1 MKNTS
6 KFQNVV
12 IVTIVGWLVLFVFL
26 PNLMIIGTSFL
37 TRDDASFVKMV
48 FTLDNYTRL
57 LDPLYFEVLLHSL
70 NMALIATLACLVL
83 GYPFAWFLAKL
94 PHKVR
99 PLLLFLLIV
108 PFWTNS
114 LIRIYGLKIFLSTKG
129 YLNEFLLWLG
139 VIDTPIRIMFTPSAV
154 IIGLVYIL
162 LPFMVMPLYSSI
174 EKLDK
179 PLLEAARD
187 LGASKLQTFIR
198 IIIPLTMPG
207 IIAGCLLVM
216 LPAMGLFYVSDLMGG
231 AKNLLIGNVIKV
243 QFLNIRDW
251 PFGAATSITLT
262 IVMGLMLLVYW
273 RASRLLN
280 KKVELRMIGRLLRGG
295 FMTAIYA
302 YLYIP
307 IIILIV
313 NSFNSSRFGINWQGF
328 TTKWYSLLMNNDS
341 LLQAAQ
347 HSLTMAV
354 FSATFAT
361 LIGSLTAVALYR
373 YRFRG
378 KPFVSGMLFV
388 VMMSPDIVMAISLL
402 VLFMLLGI
410 QLGFWS
416 LLFSHITFCL
426 PFVVVTVY
434 SRLKGFDV
442 RMLEAA
448 KDLGASEFTILRKI
462 ILPLA
467 MPAVAAGWVLSFTLS
482 MDDVVVS
489 SFVTGPSYEILPLKI
504 YSMVKVGVSPEVN
517 ALATILLV
525 LSLVMVIAS
534 QLIAR
539 DKTKGNTGDV
549 K

>member
-12 IVTIVGWLVLFVFL
+12 IATIVGWLVLFVFL
-26 PNLMIIGTSFL
+26 PNLMIIATSFL
-37 TRDDASFVKMV
+37 TRDDANFVKMV
-48 FTLDNYTRL
+48 FTLDNYSRL
-57 LDPLYFEVLLHSL
+57 LDPLYYDVLLHSL
-70 NMALIATLACLVL
+70 NMALLATLACLAL
-83 GYPFAWFLAKL
+83 GYPFAWFLARL
-94 PHKVR
+94 PQKVR

-139 VIDTPIRIMFTPSAV
+139 VIDPPIRIMFTPSAV

-174 EKLDK
+174 EKLDR
-179 PLLEAARD
+179 PL
-187 LGASKLQTFIR
+187 
-198 IIIPLTMPG
+198 
-207 IIAGCLLVM
+207 
-216 LPAMGLFYVSDLMGG
+216 
-231 AKNLLIGNVIKV
+231 
-243 QFLNIRDW
+243 
-251 PFGAATSITLT
+251 
-262 IVMGLMLLVYW
+262 
-273 RASRLLN
+273 
-280 KKVELRMIGRLLRGG
+280 
-295 FMTAIYA
+295 
-302 YLYIP
+302 
-307 IIILIV
+307 
-313 NSFNSSRFGINWQGF
+313 
-328 TTKWYSLLMNNDS
+328 
-341 LLQAAQ
+341 
-347 HSLTMAV
+347 
-354 FSATFAT
+354 
-361 LIGSLTAVALYR
+361 
-373 YRFRG
+373 
-378 KPFVSGMLFV
+378 
-388 VMMSPDIVMAISLL
+388 
-402 VLFMLLGI
+402 
-410 QLGFWS
+410 
-416 LLFSHITFCL
+416 
-426 PFVVVTVY
+426 
-434 SRLKGFDV
+434 
-442 RMLEAA
+442 LEAA

>member
-99 PLLLFLLIV
+99 PLLLFLLFLLIV

-139 VIDTPIRIMFTPSAV
+139 VIDTPIRIMFTPGAV

-280 KKVELRMIGRLLRGG
+280 KKVEL
-295 FMTAIYA
+295 
-302 YLYIP
+302 
-307 IIILIV
+307 
-313 NSFNSSRFGINWQGF
+313 
-328 TTKWYSLLMNNDS
+328 
-341 LLQAAQ
+341 
-347 HSLTMAV
+347 
-354 FSATFAT
+354 
-361 LIGSLTAVALYR
+361 
-373 YRFRG
+373 
-378 KPFVSGMLFV
+378 
-388 VMMSPDIVMAISLL
+388 
-402 VLFMLLGI
+402 
-410 QLGFWS
+410 
-416 LLFSHITFCL
+416 
-426 PFVVVTVY
+426 
-434 SRLKGFDV
+434 
-442 RMLEAA
+442 E
-448 KDLGASEFTILRKI
+448 
-462 ILPLA
+462 
-467 MPAVAAGWVLSFTLS
+467 
-482 MDDVVVS
+482 
-489 SFVTGPSYEILPLKI
+489 
-504 YSMVKVGVSPEVN
+504 
-517 ALATILLV
+517 
-525 LSLVMVIAS
+525 
-534 QLIAR
+534 
-539 DKTKGNTGDV
+539 
-549 K
+549 

>member
-57 LDPLYFEVLLHSL
+57 LD
-70 NMALIATLACLVL
+70 ACLVL

-280 KKVELRMIGRLLRGG
+280 KKVEL
-295 FMTAIYA
+295 
-302 YLYIP
+302 
-307 IIILIV
+307 
-313 NSFNSSRFGINWQGF
+313 
-328 TTKWYSLLMNNDS
+328 
-341 LLQAAQ
+341 
-347 HSLTMAV
+347 
-354 FSATFAT
+354 
-361 LIGSLTAVALYR
+361 
-373 YRFRG
+373 
-378 KPFVSGMLFV
+378 
-388 VMMSPDIVMAISLL
+388 
-402 VLFMLLGI
+402 
-410 QLGFWS
+410 
-416 LLFSHITFCL
+416 
-426 PFVVVTVY
+426 
-434 SRLKGFDV
+434 
-442 RMLEAA
+442 E
-448 KDLGASEFTILRKI
+448 
-462 ILPLA
+462 
-467 MPAVAAGWVLSFTLS
+467 
-482 MDDVVVS
+482 
-489 SFVTGPSYEILPLKI
+489 
-504 YSMVKVGVSPEVN
+504 
-517 ALATILLV
+517 
-525 LSLVMVIAS
+525 
-534 QLIAR
+534 
-539 DKTKGNTGDV
+539 
-549 K
+549 

>member
-48 FTLDNYTRL
+48 FTLDNYARL

-70 NMALIATLACLVL
+70 NMALIATLSCLVL

-94 PHKVR
+94 PEKIR

-108 PFWTNS
+108 PFTNS

-187 LGASKLQTFIR
+187 LGASKMQTFIR

-207 IIAGCLLVM
+207 IVAGCLLVM

-262 IVMGLMLLVYW
+262 IVMGLMLLIYW

-280 KKVELRMIGRLLRGG
+280 KKV
-295 FMTAIYA
+295 
-302 YLYIP
+302 
-307 IIILIV
+307 
-313 NSFNSSRFGINWQGF
+313 S
-328 TTKWYSLLMNNDS
+328 
-341 LLQAAQ
+341 
-347 HSLTMAV
+347 
-354 FSATFAT
+354 
-361 LIGSLTAVALYR
+361 
-373 YRFRG
+373 
-378 KPFVSGMLFV
+378 
-388 VMMSPDIVMAISLL
+388 DIS
-402 VLFMLLGI
+402 
-410 QLGFWS
+410 
-416 LLFSHITFCL
+416 
-426 PFVVVTVY
+426 
-434 SRLKGFDV
+434 D
-442 RMLEAA
+442 
-448 KDLGASEFTILRKI
+448 
-462 ILPLA
+462 
-467 MPAVAAGWVLSFTLS
+467 
-482 MDDVVVS
+482 
-489 SFVTGPSYEILPLKI
+489 
-504 YSMVKVGVSPEVN
+504 
-517 ALATILLV
+517 
-525 LSLVMVIAS
+525 
-534 QLIAR
+534 
-539 DKTKGNTGDV
+539 
-549 K
+549 